1 MNVSLGTYKS
11 VDKIK
16 DLYRDSILK
25 LGLFKKHGDEIKSN
39 ALSKQ
44 ECN

>member
-25 LGLFKKHGDEIKSN
+25 LGFFKNQGVEVKFND
-39 ALSKQ
+39 LSKPK
-44 ECN
+44 CN